1 MAGEPIDDIV
11 AWSAKLSPWRRD
23 CLRRLAITAELS
35 EDDLGELMS
44 LVKSSGGLP
53 IAKGPPAPVPFEKSH
68 FGGGT
73 QAPIVLKG
81 IANVEKVNR
90 LVPKAGLGFCPD
102 KLTVIYGR
110 NGSGKSGFVRI
121 LRTACRTRVENPAK
135 LRVLADVYGS
145 ETGPQ
150 SADIVIDAGGVETA
164 IAWTPGMA
172 AAPQLMQVAV
182 FDSASAQL
190 YVDGGNQIR
199 FLPFGL
205 ALPHRLNSTC
215 LILKERLEDER
226 AKVVGDKVD
235 LTKIAFNPVRNTAAQ
250 AFAGSISK
258 STTID
263 AIEKATIFSAEEQA
277 RLDEVARVLAAGAA
291 TAADISALANWS
303 EALAKET
310 ETALVALSD
319 PALDALATLKSTAVS
334 TREAAEVAAGAMF
347 TDEPLPGVGSET
359 WRVLW
364 NAARDYSV
372 KEAYSGSDFPV
383 VAKDDGAAACVL
395 CQQPLEPAAADRMK
409 RFRAYM
415 DDALDS
421 AATTAE
427 KAVADAKTGLAEF
440 KLFHA
445 ADYPERTE
453 QVRQRDA
460 GLADILPDFGAA
472 VVARRAVA
480 LTRLAGE
487 DNEPVAALASLLD
500 PLKAFTTTLND
511 EKDALTKAADGD
523 ERAKLAGEKAELED
537 RKILA
542 AHRAK
547 LLTQRE
553 LLVTDAA
560 YAVALAEV
568 QTMGITKRANELVD
582 AHLTTAVVNRFKAER
597 DHLDISHLNIG
608 LTRKSGKV
616 QAEFDVDPGTK
627 LTKVTSEILSEG
639 EQRALALAG
648 FLTEV
653 ALTDGSGAIVVDD
666 PVSSLDRER
675 CGRVAERLA
684 EESLNRQVI
693 VFTHDI
699 IFFNELCQAADERGI
714 EPVTVALFSDKKVAG
729 RIDASG
735 VSWNGAKVS
744 KRLGRI
750 KNAFAPLPKL
760 RATSPADYEMEVK
773 NLYGRL
779 RDTYE
784 RIVEEIIFCDIVQ
797 RGVDA
802 VQTQKLRMVHLS
814 HALAIRF
821 HEGMTKANTHSH
833 DNPAAETVAVP
844 EPDEFLADIA
854 FVEELIKDLKAES
867 QATEAA
873 RPQMKAKA

>member
-1 MAGEPIDDIV
+1 MAAEPIDDII
-11 AWSAKLSPWRRD
+11 AWSAKLSPWRQD
-23 CLRRLAITAELS
+23 CLRRLAISAELS
-35 EDDLGELMS
+35 EDDLGELMA
-44 LVKSSGGLP
+44 LVRSSGGLP
-53 IAKGPPAPVPFEKSH
+53 LEKAPPAPMPFEKSH
-68 FGGGT
+68 FGGGK
-73 QAPIVLKG
+73 QQPVVLKG
-81 IANVEKVNR
+81 IANVENVNR
-90 LVPKAGLGFCPD
+90 LVPKAALTFCPD

-145 ETGPQ
+145 ESGAQ
-150 SADIVIDAGGVETA
+150 SADILIDAGGTETTV
-164 IAWTPGMA
+164 AWTPGTA
-172 AAPQLMQVAV
+172 AAPALMQVAV

-215 LILKERLEDER
+215 LTLKERLESER
-226 AKVVGDKVD
+226 AKAVGDKVA
-235 LTKIAFNPVRNTAAQ
+235 LTAIAFNSVRNTAAQ
-250 AFAGSISK
+250 AFAGSITK
-258 STTID
+258 ATTTD
-263 AIEKATIFSAEEQA
+263 AIEKATIFSPADQA
-277 RLDEVARVLAAGAA
+277 RLDEVTRVLAAGAA
-291 TAADISALANWS
+291 AAADISALAIWS

-310 ETALVALSD
+310 ETALAALSD
-319 PALDALATLKSTAVS
+319 TALTAFAALKGTAVS
-334 TREAAEVAAGAMF
+334 TREAAEVAAGAIF

-359 WRVLW
+359 WRVMW
-364 NAARDYSV
+364 KAARDYSL
-372 KEAYSGSDFPV
+372 KEAYQDSDFPV
-383 VAKDDGAAACVL
+383 VENGDAAAACVL
-395 CQQPLEPAAADRMK
+395 CQQPLEPGAADRML

-415 DDALDS
+415 DDALDT
-421 AATTAE
+421 AATAAE
-427 KAVADAKTGLAEF
+427 KAVADAKAELAEF

-445 ADYPERTE
+445 ADYTDRTE
-453 QVRQRDA
+453 QVRQRNA
-460 GLADILPDFGAA
+460 ELADTLTAFGVAI
-472 VVARRAVA
+472 VARRAAA

-487 DNEPVAALASLLD
+487 DSVPPAALVSPLD
-500 PLKAFTTTLND
+500 ALKAFTTTLRE
-511 EKDALTKAADGD
+511 EKDALTKATDGD
-523 ERAKLAGEKAELED
+523 ERAKLADEKAELED
-537 RKILA
+537 RKVLA
-542 AHRAK
+542 PHRAK
-547 LLTQRE
+547 LLTRRE
-553 LLVTDAA
+553 LLVSDAA
-560 YAVALAEV
+560 YAAALVEV
-568 QTMGITKRANELVD
+568 QTTGITKRANELVD
-582 AHLTTAVVNRFKAER
+582 THLTTAVVDRFKAER
-597 DHLDISHLNIG
+597 DHLDITHLNIG
-608 LTRKSGKV
+608 LTRKSSQTK
-616 QAEFDVDPGTK
+616 AEFDVDPQTK

-653 ALTDGSGAIVVDD
+653 ALTDSSGAVVIDD

-675 CGRVAERLA
+675 CARVAQRLA
-684 EESLNRQVI
+684 DESLNRQVI

-699 IFFNELCQAADERGI
+699 IFFNELCQAADGRGI

-735 VSWNGAKVS
+735 VSWKGARVS

-750 KNAFAPLPKL
+750 KDAFAPLTKL
-760 RATSPADYEMEVK
+760 HATSPADYEMAVK

-844 EPDEFLADIA
+844 EPGEFLADIA